1 MLNTITMGG
10 RICNE
15 LELKTTNTGTEV
27 CSFTIACERDFK
39 NQNGERQTDFV
50 DVVTF
55 GNTANFVS
63 KYFSKGR
70 MAIVNGRLQTRTWE
84 DQNGNKR
91 KAVEIIA
98 DNVYF
103 GDSKT
108 DNQNTNT
115 ASYGD
120 VTDFQGDLPF

>member
-10 RICNE
+10 RICNDV
-15 LELKTTNTGTEV
+15 ELKTTNTGTEV

-39 NQNGERQTDFV
+39 NQNGEKQTDFV

-55 GNTANFVS
+55 RNTAVFVS
-63 KYFSKGR
+63 KYFAKGR

-91 KAVEIIA
+91 KAVEILA

-108 DNQNTNT
+108 ENQT
-115 ASYGD
+115 ASTPSYGD

>member
-15 LELKTTNTGTEV
+15 LELKTTTTGKEV

-70 MAIVNGRLQTRTWE
+70 MAIVDGKLQTRTWE

-108 DNQNTNT
+108 DNQNTST

-120 VTDFQGDLPF
+120 VADFQGDLPF